1 MTKSSNNAT
10 NQAVT
15 RAALIEKLFAGIDTP
30 DAELDLTIN
39 AMGLDPKV
47 KKFKAETAYSIA
59 VCRSWIDG
67 GEIKDYDALAK
78 AWNERK
84 DSVIAE
90 YKNSESALTTQSK
103 NGLQV
108 SEQVDEQ
115 TDNNPAHIL
124 AKPAQQNFEAGRQL
138 IESSAE
144 RILHNQRLTA
154 QVLDA
159 AFFEGVKE
167 GMEQLGEAKKFEPP
181 PLLTQEQAA
190 GIVQKI
196 VRDSQQSRDSKSE

>member
-1 MTKSSNNAT
+1 MTKSSNNT
-10 NQAVT
+10 NGQAVT
-15 RAALIEKLFAGIDTP
+15 RAELIEQLFGGIDTP
-30 DAELDLTIN
+30 DAELDLTLN
-39 AMGLDPKV
+39 VMGLDPKV

-59 VCRSWIDG
+59 VCRSWIDS
-67 GEIKDYDALAK
+67 GEIKDYDTLAK
-78 AWNERK
+78 AWTERK
-84 DSVIAE
+84 DGVIAD
-90 YKNSESALTTQSK
+90 YKNSESALTTHSK

-108 SEQVDEQ
+108 SEQANDQ
-115 TDNNPAHIL
+115 ADSNPAHIL
-124 AKPAQQNFEAGRQL
+124 AKPAQANFDAGKEL

-167 GMEQLGEAKKFEPP
+167 GMEQLGEAKKFQPP
-181 PLLTQEQAA
+181 ALLTQEQAA

-196 VRDSQQSRDSKSE
+196 VKDSRQSNN